1 MKKQF
6 CLLSIFQIAFCFSQ
20 QANEIDAQIDP
31 INGIIKVNQ
40 LFSFTNNSNKLIDT
54 LYLYDWNHSYS
65 DTSTP
70 LAVKLAQEF
79 NFKFEKSQSA
89 EKGYTKVDNFR
100 SNLGSLKWHRLEEQK
115 DIIAIHVVNPIQ
127 PKDSFQF
134 SALYYIKLPANHFTG
149 YGINNLDE
157 ISFRNGFL
165 EFANQSF
172 KGQWNLDSN
181 YGFNDRTASLSSA
194 SFSVCFPENSF
205 GPFSCHITI
214 FSFVVNGNIPRNL
227 LRHSLGVLTPFV
239 QSQIGLNCKVV
250 MLVSYLYAFVF
261 RIRLDPFVII
271 CMHLYFV

>member
-1 MKKQF
+1 MKLSTNSNSIIPIQKRTKLLNLKKQF

-134 SALYYIKLPANHFTG
+134 TALYSIKLPANHFTG
-149 YGINNLDE
+149 YGINNL
-157 ISFRNGFL
+157 
-165 EFANQSF
+165 
-172 KGQWNLDSN
+172 
-181 YGFNDRTASLSSA
+181 
-194 SFSVCFPENSF
+194 
-205 GPFSCHITI
+205 
-214 FSFVVNGNIPRNL
+214 
-227 LRHSLGVLTPFV
+227 
-239 QSQIGLNCKVV
+239 
-250 MLVSYLYAFVF
+250 
-261 RIRLDPFVII
+261 
-271 CMHLYFV
+271 